1 MQRKIDILQAH
12 MQAGEWEAAIKLAAK
27 FPRLGKH
34 KKEITRAAS
43 AMLSPKTYRSM
54 GKDPN
59 MLVQHGILALKERYA
74 NHV

>member
-43 AMLSPKTYRSM
+43 TLLSPKTYRSM

-59 MLVQHGILALKERYA
+59 ELFIMGISALKNRYS
-74 NHV
+74 NYL